1 MASYLIKVLFISHR
15 SDNVNDLVEGHIRV
29 LGQVGVGLVT
39 KNLVVA
45 NLLELDSGQVQT
57 LQVIRQ

>member
-1 MASYLIKVLFISHR
+1 MTGYLIEVLFISHR

-45 NLLELDSGQVQT
+45 NLLELDSG
-57 LQVIRQ
+57 

>member
-1 MASYLIKVLFISHR
+1 MTGYLIEVLFISHR
-15 SDNVNDLVEGHIRV
+15 SDNVNDLVERHIRV
-29 LGQVGVGLVT
+29 LGQVGVRLVT

>member
-1 MASYLIKVLFISHR
+1 MASNLIEVFLVGHR

-29 LGQVGVGLVT
+29 LGQVGVRLVT
-39 KNLVVA
+39 KNPVVA